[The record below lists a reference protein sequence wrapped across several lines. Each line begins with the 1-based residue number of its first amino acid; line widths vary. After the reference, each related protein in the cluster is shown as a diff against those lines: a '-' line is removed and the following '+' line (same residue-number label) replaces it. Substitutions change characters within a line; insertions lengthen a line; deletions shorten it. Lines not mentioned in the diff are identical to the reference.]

1 MKYENAG
8 PRMAVTPDGKI
19 LFFDEEGTI
28 IDKPKQMKEKE
39 FTNLIENN
47 EPRSKQKMTIYTFGP
62 SSDCRIVYETKYGTF
77 CFWVVCETGQFL
89 RLC

>member
-8 PRMAVTPDGKI
+8 PRMAVTPDGKL
-19 LFFDEEGTI
+19 LFFDEKGTI
-28 IDKPKQMKEKE
+28 IKETKMKKDQFEE
-39 FTNLIENN
+39 LIENN

-62 SSDCRIVYETKYGTF
+62 SSECRIVWETEYGTF
-77 CFWVVCETGQFL
+77 CFWVVCETGKFI